1 MNGPIRRARLTP
13 NGKNRESPEIER
25 PSWVN
30 DEKVP
35 GYREEDGVAPN
46 SQTETFVAL
55 RLYVDNW
62 RWQDVPFYSALESA
76 LPGRPRKSR
85 FSFAACRIS
94 PFRQRPRS
102 IGSPPAGH
110 VDSAR

>member
-35 GYREEDGVAPN
+35 G
-46 SQTETFVAL
+46 
-55 RLYVDNW
+55 
-62 RWQDVPFYSALESA
+62 
-76 LPGRPRKSR
+76 
-85 FSFAACRIS
+85 
-94 PFRQRPRS
+94 
-102 IGSPPAGH
+102 
-110 VDSAR
+110 

>member
-1 MNGPIRRARLTP
+1 MSSTPFVRLIATRSITLWCAG
-13 NGKNRESPEIER
+13 NITRG
-25 PSWVN
+25 WVN

-55 RLYVDNW
+55 GLYVDNW